1 VHAASFFCEVV
12 IFMRSFLRFSQPV
25 AILGILLGMGAL
37 SASWSSINMSLAAIQ
52 TDLAASVLELQWM
65 MNCYGISICAALL
78 IIGKLGDSHGRKLVY
93 MLGLAGLALAC
104 IGAGFAHT
112 IYLVIA
118 SMALFGVSAASVLA
132 LSQALVV
139 HQFPENQKSK
149 AIALWATVTS
159 IASSIGPLLG
169 GFMVSYFSWRWVFFI
184 NIPMMALS
192 LILVYVFVE
201 KEKSYSKYCDWAGVV
216 LLSLVVGCCASGI
229 MQGPHWGWHSQGVVG
244 LFCVALGS
252 LLGLVALEK
261 KAQEPLFHPKLF
273 ANPSFL
279 FSSICN
285 GFLIGFVWAV
295 FFFFPLYL
303 QNQLQKSS
311 LEAGSIMMLITLP
324 VALLSLLAS
333 KLYDKWGAKYLLVA
347 GFLVLASAVY
357 FQSFF
362 TIYGCCSLIGIG
374 WVLTWGPSASQALS
388 SLPHKMAGIAS
399 GMFMT
404 LQEIGGVIGL
414 AIAGVVFRMNIQ
426 SFLSPHMSQIEQIF
440 GEPNRAI
447 ITDPAVAKK
456 ILDQSSPVL
465 QWIQEGFNAGYQNML
480 LFLTLFALLAAC
492 CALFIP
498 KRRKTQNIS

>member
-1 VHAASFFCEVV
+1 
-12 IFMRSFLRFSQPV
+12 MRSFSIASRPMAV
-25 AILGILLGMGAL
+25 LGILLGMGAL

-52 TDLAASVLELQWM
+52 SDLSASVLELQWI

-169 GFMVSYFSWRWVFFI
+169 GFIVSCLSWRWVFFI
-184 NIPMMALS
+184 NIPVMALS

-201 KEKSYSKYCDWAGVV
+201 KEKAYSKYCDWGGVV
-216 LLSLVVGCCASGI
+216 LLSLLVGCCASGI
-229 MQGPHWGWHSQGVVG
+229 MQGPHWGWNSQGVIG
-244 LFCVALGS
+244 LFLIAFGCLI
-252 LLGLVALEK
+252 GLVVLER
-261 KAQEPLFHPKLF
+261 KAKETLFHPKLF
-273 ANPSFL
+273 ANPNFL

-285 GFLIGFVWAV
+285 GFLICFVWAV

-303 QNQLQKSS
+303 QNQMLKSS

-324 VALLSLLAS
+324 VACLSLPVS
-333 KLYDKWGAKYLLVA
+333 KFYDRWGARPLLFA
-347 GFLVLASAVY
+347 GFVLLAAAVY
-357 FQSFF
+357 FQSFL

-414 AIAGVVFRMNIQ
+414 AIAGVVVQINIQ
-426 SFLSPHMSQIEQIF
+426 SFLSPHMTQIEQAL
-440 GEPNRAI
+440 GERTRAI
-447 ITDPAVAKK
+447 IADPAAAKI
-456 ILDQSSPVL
+456 ILDKSSPVL

-480 LFLTLFALLAAC
+480 VFLALFALVAAF
-492 CALFIP
+492 CALLIP
-498 KRRKTQNIS
+498 RPSIIKE